1 MRCISLV
8 EIPDIVKIAIDK
20 CLMQKNH
27 VLIAIDGS
35 CTAGKTTL
43 ATALAKAYD
52 CNLFH
57 MDDFFLRPEQ
67 RTPERFSEAGG
78 NVDYERFYEEVLQ
91 PLKTGLPFSYRPFS
105 CSTMTLSEPVTVTPK
120 CLTIVEGTYSQ
131 HPYFQDPY
139 DLKIFLTVSP
149 ELRRSRILER
159 PAFLHEK
166 FFDLWIPLEQTYFR
180 EFAIEEHADLT
191 L

>member
-1 MRCISLV
+1 MV
-8 EIPDIVKIAIDK
+8 DIPDIVRIAIDK
-20 CLMQKNH
+20 CLTQKDR

-43 ATALAKAYD
+43 ANALATAYD

-57 MDDFFLRPEQ
+57 MDDFFLRPQQ

-78 NVDYERFYEEVLQ
+78 NVDYERFYEEVLL
-91 PLKTGLPFSYRPFS
+91 PLKAGLPFSYHPFS
-105 CSTMTLSEPVTVTPK
+105 CSTMTLAEPVMVTPK
-120 CLTIVEGTYSQ
+120 RLTIVEGTYSQ

-139 DLKIFLTVSP
+139 DLKIFLTVTP

-159 PAFLHEK
+159 PAFLHDK

-180 EFAIEEHADLT
+180 EFAIKDHADLT